1 MKAENKETIV
11 TKTAEVLLKLDHTK
25 VPEGYLK
32 ENGNYVE
39 TNDSCQI
46 EYLDKAGAPVTAI
59 THRIVND
66 LKEIGNPWLPVITP
80 TPVTPTPVTPTPVIP
95 TPVAPTPV
103 IPTPVAP
110 TPVAPTPVAPT
121 PEQEEIPEE
130 EVPEGTTPEEEIP
143 EEEIP
148 EETIPEGT
156 VENGELPKTGT
167 IPVELF
173 YGLGSVIVGFG
184 GMTIAKKKKK

>member
-80 TPVTPTPVTPTPVIP
+80 TPVTPTPVI
-95 TPVAPTPV
+95 
-103 IPTPVAP
+103 P